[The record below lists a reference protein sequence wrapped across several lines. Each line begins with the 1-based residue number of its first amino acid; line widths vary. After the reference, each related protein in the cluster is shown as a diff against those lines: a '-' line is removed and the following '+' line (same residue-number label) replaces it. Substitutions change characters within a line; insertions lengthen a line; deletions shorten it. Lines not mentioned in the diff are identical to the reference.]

1 MPRFPKTPWWLLG
14 LLAMTGCASSPK
26 FQCPTPNGVA
36 CMSVTEVYQATE
48 YSADVHRSDVA
59 GDGSIAVT
67 ETAPPA
73 WMAPT
78 GTPSVVA
85 PSADLQIDDGSI
97 VLTDEPDRHGQER
110 VVVERCPRGAG
121 LGCPLG
127 GHPWRSASG
136 RLRVLRGQGPS
147 LASRQCRSGQPPC
160 ASSAAKHARFHPRQ
174 LPRQL
179 ALRSKSHHRS

>member
-48 YSADVHRSDVA
+48 YSADVHRSDVS

-78 GTPSVVA
+78 GTPSVVE

-97 VLTDEPDRHGQER
+97 VLTDEPIATVKNESLLSDAR
-110 VVVERCPRGAG
+110 VVRVWVAPWEDTRGDLHLAG
-121 LGCPLG
+121 YVFSEVKGRRWRLGNAVPANR
-127 GHPWRSASG
+127 P
-136 RLRVLRGQGPS
+136 VLRLLQSTPDS
-147 LASRQCRSGQPPC
+147 PPPT
-160 ASSAAKHARFHPRQ
+160 AAPVGSPK
-174 LPRQL
+174 
-179 ALRSKSHHRS
+179 